1 MIIQNLQAFT
11 YRVAVKRGFAKIN
24 NNINQIA
31 EGNVNIVEKANRFQ
45 IF

>member
-1 MIIQNLQAFT
+1 MPI
-11 YRVAVKRGFAKIN
+11 VAVKRGFAQNN

-31 EGNVNIVEKANRFQ
+31 EENVNIVEKANNFQ

>member
-1 MIIQNLQAFT
+1 MLTHI
-11 YRVAVKRGFAKIN
+11 VAGKRGFAKNN

-31 EGNVNIVEKANRFQ
+31 EGNVNIVEKANSFQ